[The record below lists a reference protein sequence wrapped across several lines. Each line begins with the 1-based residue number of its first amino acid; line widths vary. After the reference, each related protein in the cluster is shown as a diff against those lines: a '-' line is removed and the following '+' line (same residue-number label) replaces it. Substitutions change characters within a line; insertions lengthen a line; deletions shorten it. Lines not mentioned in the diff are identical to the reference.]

1 MESLMKIVKSLE
13 DFGFLIKDVARTI
26 KNETKDKKN
35 GFLGMLLYT
44 LGANIFHFFIQ

>member
-1 MESLMKIVKSLE
+1 MESLMKIVISLE

-44 LGANIFHFFIQ
+44 LGANIFHFFIP